1 MSMELNEKKINE
13 ENILEEIEDI
23 VQKNKD
29 DSQEEQEVREIER
42 KIRNTSNRFIAKI
55 EDEDTLK
62 KLKTIKAFAKDRIKG
77 KESVINS
84 YILKRAIDLL
94 YVSKEIKDIIG
105 EDRFEKLINK
115 KPFDI
120 ELWND

>member
-13 ENILEEIEDI
+13 GNILEEIEDI